1 MGSDLV
7 GRDEE
12 LAAITHLLLRA
23 AAGGSGCCLIE
34 GAVGIG
40 KTALWNAALEL
51 AGQRGFLVLKAHPV
65 EAETAYSFAAVADL
79 LRPVLDEVLKGLPAP
94 QKVAIE
100 TALLIDGGNDR
111 APDPHAVSMAA
122 LTALEL
128 LAKKRPV
135 VVAVDDAQWLDSP
148 SRMTLQFVA
157 RRLTARMALLMTER
171 TEGHVEPTTQ
181 LECERLT
188 LRPLSAG
195 ALQQFIHERMG
206 VALPRPTLLRLHEAS
221 GGYPLYALEIAR
233 ALRARS
239 SDLAVTDPLP
249 VPGNLRQLVAR
260 RLAAIS
266 PETRSELLGVASS
279 ARPAPALL
287 SPEALQEA
295 IAAEV
300 IAVEGARVRFTHPL
314 FASVLWVE
322 ASSAE
327 RRAVHRKL
335 ADLVGD
341 EEEAARHLA
350 LAATGPDEII
360 AARLER
366 AAARARGRGAP
377 TAAAE
382 LMERARELTPE
393 AHRVDRLRRAVDAA
407 DFLVA
412 ARSPGAEQLLEAV
425 LPATTGNLRARA
437 LQLLAVGRG
446 LNDNRAAPPLLEE
459 ALEHVEDPMLEL
471 RIRLQ
476 LSDPILR
483 GTSDRS
489 IVHAVR
495 AVELA
500 ERGGDAGLMAAA
512 AGTRAALQGK
522 PVEDLE
528 RAARIEELSRGGVQ
542 ARLLLAWLH
551 LARGSDA
558 GRVLLNSL
566 LDESLAAG
574 LRAHNTVMSMLA
586 YAEARAGNPRRA
598 KLLANEFLL
607 YSVPEQN
614 KTGES
619 GGLGIRAYAEACLG
633 ELSDARR
640 DADASMRIADAAGF
654 AGRSIQT
661 RGVLG
666 FVGLSGSDVD
676 RAAAYF
682 REAVARLFTADQG
695 RWPPLAH
702 TRLAVPTVLAD
713 AVEALAK
720 LGRLEETRPLT
731 DWLERDPGNP
741 WHSALAAYCRG
752 LTAAARGD
760 QDRAQAE
767 LGEATGRFGP
777 LALPLDHGR
786 ALLALSAAQR
796 RGRRKSDARQS
807 LQRALEIFDGIDAPL
822 WAASARRELARI
834 GGRPRGEAG
843 LTASERRVAE
853 LVASG
858 RTNKEVAA
866 ALFISAK
873 TVEGHLANVYTK
885 LGVRSRAELARK
897 VASEKICTP

>member
-1 MGSDLV
+1 MLSDPT
-7 GRDEE
+7 
-12 LAAITHLLLRA
+12 LAAVE
-23 AAGGSGCCLIE
+23 AAG
-34 GAVGIG
+34 
-40 KTALWNAALEL
+40 TA
-51 AGQRGFLVLKAHPV
+51 
-65 EAETAYSFAAVADL
+65 D
-79 LRPVLDEVLKGLPAP
+79 
-94 QKVAIE
+94 
-100 TALLIDGGNDR
+100 
-111 APDPHAVSMAA
+111 
-122 LTALEL
+122 
-128 LAKKRPV
+128 
-135 VVAVDDAQWLDSP
+135 AVD
-148 SRMTLQFVA
+148 
-157 RRLTARMALLMTER
+157 
-171 TEGHVEPTTQ
+171 
-181 LECERLT
+181 
-188 LRPLSAG
+188 
-195 ALQQFIHERMG
+195 
-206 VALPRPTLLRLHEAS
+206 
-221 GGYPLYALEIAR
+221 
-233 ALRARS
+233 
-239 SDLAVTDPLP
+239 
-249 VPGNLRQLVAR
+249 
-260 RLAAIS
+260 AAIHS
-266 PETRSELLGVASS
+266 G
-279 ARPAPALL
+279 LL
-287 SPEALQEA
+287 SVDGHRL
-295 IAAEV
+295 
-300 IAVEGARVRFTHPL
+300 RFTHPL

-322 ASSAE
+322 ASPAE

-407 DFLVA
+407 EFLVA

-489 IVHAVR
+489 IVHAER
-495 AVELA
+495 AVEVA

-522 PVEDLE
+522 PIEDLE

-574 LRAHNTVMSMLA
+574 LRAHNTVISMLA
-586 YAEARAGNPRRA
+586 YAEARAGNHRRA

-640 DADASMRIADAAGF
+640 DADASMRIADATVSGF
-654 AGRSIQT
+654 ST
-661 RGVLG
+661 M
-666 FVGLSGSDVD
+666 
-676 RAAAYF
+676 
-682 REAVARLFTADQG
+682 RL
-695 RWPPLAH
+695 
-702 TRLAVPTVLAD
+702 
-713 AVEALAK
+713 
-720 LGRLEETRPLT
+720 
-731 DWLERDPGNP
+731 
-741 WHSALAAYCRG
+741 
-752 LTAAARGD
+752 
-760 QDRAQAE
+760 
-767 LGEATGRFGP
+767 
-777 LALPLDHGR
+777 
-786 ALLALSAAQR
+786 
-796 RGRRKSDARQS
+796 
-807 LQRALEIFDGIDAPL
+807 
-822 WAASARRELARI
+822 
-834 GGRPRGEAG
+834 
-843 LTASERRVAE
+843 
-853 LVASG
+853 
-858 RTNKEVAA
+858 
-866 ALFISAK
+866 
-873 TVEGHLANVYTK
+873 
-885 LGVRSRAELARK
+885 
-897 VASEKICTP
+897 

>member
-12 LAAITHLLLRA
+12 LAAITHLLLRV

-94 QKVAIE
+94 QKVALE

-171 TEGHVEPTTQ
+171 TEGHGEPTTQ
-181 LECERLT
+181 LEGERLT

-195 ALQQFIHERMG
+195 ALQQFIHERIG

-239 SDLAVTDPLP
+239 SDL
-249 VPGNLRQLVAR
+249 
-260 RLAAIS
+260 
-266 PETRSELLGVASS
+266 
-279 ARPAPALL
+279 
-287 SPEALQEA
+287 
-295 IAAEV
+295 
-300 IAVEGARVRFTHPL
+300 
-314 FASVLWVE
+314 
-322 ASSAE
+322 
-327 RRAVHRKL
+327 
-335 ADLVGD
+335 
-341 EEEAARHLA
+341 
-350 LAATGPDEII
+350 
-360 AARLER
+360 
-366 AAARARGRGAP
+366 GAP

-407 DFLVA
+407 EFLVA

-446 LNDNRAAPPLLEE
+446 LSDNRAAPPLLEE
-459 ALEHVEDPMLEL
+459 ALEHVEDLMLEL

-489 IVHAVR
+489 IVHAER

-522 PVEDLE
+522 PIEDLE

-574 LRAHNTVMSMLA
+574 LRAHNTVISMLA

-666 FVGLSGSDVD
+666 FVDLSAGDID
-676 RAAAYF
+676 HAAEHFRA
-682 REAVARLFTADQG
+682 AVARLVAADPG
-695 RWPPLAH
+695 AWPPLAH
-702 TRLAVPTVLAD
+702 TRLAIPTLLAD
-713 AVEALAK
+713 A
-720 LGRLEETRPLT
+720 
-731 DWLERDPGNP
+731 
-741 WHSALAAYCRG
+741 AA
-752 LTAAARGD
+752 
-760 QDRAQAE
+760 
-767 LGEATGRFGP
+767 
-777 LALPLDHGR
+777 
-786 ALLALSAAQR
+786 
-796 RGRRKSDARQS
+796 
-807 LQRALEIFDGIDAPL
+807 
-822 WAASARRELARI
+822 
-834 GGRPRGEAG
+834 
-843 LTASERRVAE
+843 
-853 LVASG
+853 
-858 RTNKEVAA
+858 
-866 ALFISAK
+866 
-873 TVEGHLANVYTK
+873 
-885 LGVRSRAELARK
+885 
-897 VASEKICTP
+897 

>member
-7 GRDEE
+7 GRDDE
-12 LAAITHLLLRA
+12 LEVVTSLLVRA

-40 KTALWNAALEL
+40 KTALWNAALEF
-51 AGQRGFLVLKAHPV
+51 ATQRGYLVLRAQPV
-65 EAETAYSFAAVADL
+65 EAETAYSFAAIADL
-79 LRPVLDEVLKGLPAP
+79 LRPALDEVLKGLPAR
-94 QKVAIE
+94 QKVALE
-100 TALLIDGGNDR
+100 TALLIDEGTDR
-111 APDPHAVSMAA
+111 APDPHAVSKAA

-171 TEGHVEPTTQ
+171 TEGHGEPTIQ
-181 LECERLT
+181 LEGVRLT

-195 ALQQFIHERMG
+195 ALHQFIHERIG

-239 SDLAVTDPLP
+239 SDLPVPDPLP
-249 VPGNLRQLVAR
+249 VPGNLRQLVGR

-266 PETRSELLGVASS
+266 PETRSALLAVASS
-279 ARPAPALL
+279 ARPAPELL

-295 IAAEV
+295 IATEV

-314 FASVLWVE
+314 FASVLSVE
-322 ASSAE
+322 ASPAE
-327 RRAVHRKL
+327 RRSVHRKL
-335 ADLVGD
+335 ADLVED
-341 EEEAARHLA
+341 EEEAARHIA

-393 AHRVDRLRRAVDAA
+393 SRTADRLRRAVDAA
-407 DFLVA
+407 EFVVA
-412 ARSPGAEQLLEAV
+412 ARALGAEELLEAV

-437 LQLLAVGRG
+437 LQLLAVPRG
-446 LNDNRAAPPLLEE
+446 LNDNRAAAPLLEE

-489 IVHAVR
+489 IVHAER

-500 ERGGDAGLMAAA
+500 ERGGDAGLLAAA
-512 AGTRAALQGK
+512 AASRAALQGK
-522 PVEDLE
+522 AIEDLE
-528 RAARIEELSRGGVQ
+528 RPARMEELSRGGVQ
-542 ARLLLAWLH
+542 ARLLLAWVH

-558 GRVLLNSL
+558 GRLLLKTL

-574 LRAHNTVMSMLA
+574 LRTHNSVIAMLA
-586 YAEARAGNPRRA
+586 YAEGRAGNARRA
-598 KLLANEFLL
+598 KELATEFLL
-607 YSVPEQN
+607 YSVPEHN
-614 KTGES
+614 TTGET

-640 DADASMRIADAAGF
+640 DADASMRIADAVGF
-654 AGRSIQT
+654 VGRSIQT

-666 FVGLSGSDVD
+666 FIDLSAGDVD

-682 REAVARLFTADQG
+682 REAVARLFAADQ
-695 RWPPLAH
+695 RAWPPLAH
-702 TRLAVPTVLAD
+702 TRLAIPTLLAD
-713 AVEALAK
+713 AVEAFAE
-720 LGRLEETRPLT
+720 LGRIEEARPLIG
-731 DWLERDPGNP
+731 WLERDRINP
-741 WHSALAAYCRG
+741 WHSALAAHCRG
-752 LTAAARGD
+752 LTAAARGE
-760 QDRAQAE
+760 QDRAQTELRDAAE
-767 LGEATGRFGP
+767 RLEP
-777 LALPLDHGR
+777 LSLPLDHGR
-786 ALLALSAAQR
+786 ALLALGSAQR
-796 RGRRKSDARQS
+796 RGRRKTDARRS
-807 LQRALEIFDGIDAPL
+807 LERGLEVFEEIGAPL

-834 GGRPRGEAG
+834 GGRPRAEPG

-858 RTNKEVAA
+858 HTNKEVAA
-866 ALFISAK
+866 TLFISTK

-897 VASEKICTP
+897 VASEEIRVP

>member
-40 KTALWNAALEL
+40 KTALWNVALEL
-51 AGQRGFLVLKAHPV
+51 AAQRGYLVLKAHPV

-79 LRPVLDEVLKGLPAP
+79 LRPALDEVLKGLPAP
-94 QKVAIE
+94 QKVALE
-100 TALLIDGGNDR
+100 TALLIDEGNDR

-171 TEGHVEPTTQ
+171 TEGHGEPTIQ
-181 LECERLT
+181 LEGERLT

-195 ALQQFIHERMG
+195 ALQQFIHERIG

-221 GGYPLYALEIAR
+221 GGYPLFALEIAR

-300 IAVEGARVRFTHPL
+300 IGVEGARVRFTHPL

-322 ASSAE
+322 ASPAE

-350 LAATGPDEII
+350 LAATVPDEII

-377 TAAAE
+377 TAAAQ
-382 LMERARELTPE
+382 LLVRAREHYTE

-412 ARSPGAEQLLEAV
+412 ARAPGAEEVLEAV
-425 LPATTGNLRARA
+425 LPATTGNLR
-437 LQLLAVGRG
+437 
-446 LNDNRAAPPLLEE
+446 
-459 ALEHVEDPMLEL
+459 
-471 RIRLQ
+471 
-476 LSDPILR
+476 
-483 GTSDRS
+483 DRKS
-489 IVHAVR
+489 
-495 AVELA
+495 
-500 ERGGDAGLMAAA
+500 
-512 AGTRAALQGK
+512 TR
-522 PVEDLE
+522 
-528 RAARIEELSRGGVQ
+528 
-542 ARLLLAWLH
+542 
-551 LARGSDA
+551 
-558 GRVLLNSL
+558 LNS
-566 LDESLAAG
+566 S
-574 LRAHNTVMSMLA
+574 HSQIS
-586 YAEARAGNPRRA
+586 YAV
-598 KLLANEFLL
+598 F
-607 YSVPEQN
+607 
-614 KTGES
+614 
-619 GGLGIRAYAEACLG
+619 CL
-633 ELSDARR
+633 
-640 DADASMRIADAAGF
+640 
-654 AGRSIQT
+654 Q
-661 RGVLG
+661 
-666 FVGLSGSDVD
+666 
-676 RAAAYF
+676 
-682 REAVARLFTADQG
+682 
-695 RWPPLAH
+695 
-702 TRLAVPTVLAD
+702 
-713 AVEALAK
+713 
-720 LGRLEETRPLT
+720 
-731 DWLERDPGNP
+731 
-741 WHSALAAYCRG
+741 
-752 LTAAARGD
+752 
-760 QDRAQAE
+760 
-767 LGEATGRFGP
+767 
-777 LALPLDHGR
+777 
-786 ALLALSAAQR
+786 
-796 RGRRKSDARQS
+796 
-807 LQRALEIFDGIDAPL
+807 
-822 WAASARRELARI
+822 
-834 GGRPRGEAG
+834 
-843 LTASERRVAE
+843 
-853 LVASG
+853 
-858 RTNKEVAA
+858 
-866 ALFISAK
+866 
-873 TVEGHLANVYTK
+873 
-885 LGVRSRAELARK
+885 
-897 VASEKICTP
+897 